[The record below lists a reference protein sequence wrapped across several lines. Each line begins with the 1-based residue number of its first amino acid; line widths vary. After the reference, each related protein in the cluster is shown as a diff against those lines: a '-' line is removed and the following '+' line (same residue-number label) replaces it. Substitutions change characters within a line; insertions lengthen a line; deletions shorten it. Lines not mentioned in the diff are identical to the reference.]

1 MNPRNSIKRTERR
14 KWIEMWSVPAEFPTV
29 WSLFYIIL
37 TYAVATK
44 IYMIITIS
52 VFKLRKQESRK
63 FKEFIGGNRAGKC
76 QS

>member
-1 MNPRNSIKRTERR
+1 
-14 KWIEMWSVPAEFPTV
+14 MWSVPAEFLTV

>member
-1 MNPRNSIKRTERR
+1 
-14 KWIEMWSVPAEFPTV
+14 
-29 WSLFYIIL
+29 
-37 TYAVATK
+37 
-44 IYMIITIS
+44 MIITIS